1 MASTTSKPPSKPV
14 QALIVYNRYCWCADE
29 VCVIVLSLRYY
40 YMHFLQSCQDGV
52 LLFSVLKSSSEG
64 THLGNVYYSLAGATL
79 QRTNRKLR
87 LMRSGEPSRISLRKR
102 WISLTLRARLK
113 WLAGVIHIAQMLCTG
128 WDLLVSKNF

>member
-52 LLFSVLKSSSEG
+52 LLFSVLKVVQGGRIRTMVIAHSP
-64 THLGNVYYSLAGATL
+64 A
-79 QRTNRKLR
+79 QRSDEL
-87 LMRSGEPSRISLRKR
+87 
-102 WISLTLRARLK
+102 
-113 WLAGVIHIAQMLCTG
+113 IANC
-128 WDLLVSKNF
+128 D

>member
-52 LLFSVLKSSSEG
+52 LLFNVLVVIQG
-64 THLGNVYYSLAGATL
+64 GRDFDNGDYSLA
-79 QRTNRKLR
+79 
-87 LMRSGEPSRISLRKR
+87 
-102 WISLTLRARLK
+102 ARRNVP
-113 WLAGVIHIAQMLCTG
+113 A
-128 WDLLVSKNF
+128 S

>member
-52 LLFSVLKSSSEG
+52 LLFSVLKVVQGGRIRTMVIAPASHFRRGFSVGEIHCLRRLNREG
-64 THLGNVYYSLAGATL
+64 SPK
-79 QRTNRKLR
+79 RFS
-87 LMRSGEPSRISLRKR
+87 RS
-102 WISLTLRARLK
+102 
-113 WLAGVIHIAQMLCTG
+113 
-128 WDLLVSKNF
+128 

>member
-52 LLFSVLKSSSEG
+52 LLFSVLVVIQG
-64 THLGNVYYSLAGATL
+64 GRDFGQWYIAPLARRNVPA
-79 QRTNRKLR
+79 KL
-87 LMRSGEPSRISLRKR
+87 
-102 WISLTLRARLK
+102 T
-113 WLAGVIHIAQMLCTG
+113 
-128 WDLLVSKNF
+128 D